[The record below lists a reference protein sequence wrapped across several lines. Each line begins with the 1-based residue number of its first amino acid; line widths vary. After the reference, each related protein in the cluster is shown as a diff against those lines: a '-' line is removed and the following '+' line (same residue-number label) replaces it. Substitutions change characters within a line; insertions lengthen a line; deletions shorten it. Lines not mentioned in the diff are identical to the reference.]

1 MPRIQNFENNKDLS
15 PEQLELAES
24 AFNKS
29 VPGQSLTNNPSQPY
43 AWETLPRYTNVQEAA
58 TTIFADMTEEENF
71 IPLMIALKSGN
82 SVVDIASTILYR
94 GFQLG
99 QFNPDMMLLLIEPV
113 MYMIMALAEKV
124 GLGDLLGYE
133 GEQEEEEYDEDEK
146 EEKLNLLKN
155 TIKNKLNQVSEQSL
169 EGMPKLQKQILSFEP
184 SEKTKSLLEKT
195 ENTSESLL
203 GERK

>member
-1 MPRIQNFENNKDLS
+1 
-15 PEQLELAES
+15 
-24 AFNKS
+24 
-29 VPGQSLTNNPSQPY
+29 
-43 AWETLPRYTNVQEAA
+43 
-58 TTIFADMTEEENF
+58 MTEEENF

-99 QFNPDMMLLLIEPV
+99 QFNPDMMLLLMEPV
-113 MYMIMALAEKV
+113 MYMIMALAERV
-124 GLGDLLGYE
+124 GLGVLLGYE

>member
-43 AWETLPRYTNVQEAA
+43 AWETPPRYTNVQEAA

-71 IPLMIALKSGN
+71 IPLMTALKSGN

-99 QFNPDMMLLLIEPV
+99 QFNPDMMLLLMEPV
-113 MYMIMALAEKV
+113 MYMIMALAERV

-133 GEQEEEEYDEDEK
+133 GEQKEEEYDEDEK

-169 EGMPKLQKQILSFEP
+169 EGMPELQKQILSFEP